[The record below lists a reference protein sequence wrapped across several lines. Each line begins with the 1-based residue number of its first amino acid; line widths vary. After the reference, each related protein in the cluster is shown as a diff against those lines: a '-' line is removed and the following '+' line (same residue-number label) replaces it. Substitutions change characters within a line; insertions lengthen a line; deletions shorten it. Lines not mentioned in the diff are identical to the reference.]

1 MAAGVIFMQWDSYA
15 GGANGSPFFAEEPLT
30 FNTRQERLHRLSAGD
45 RLWLVSRCPDDGQ
58 YYFVAALR
66 VAQLL
71 RNPPGSEKATL
82 FGEYALVA
90 DRSQSHDLGR
100 RFPAEGLL
108 RAFTFE
114 TGKPIKY
121 GASIGQALQTLRLL
135 DPGDERLLEAVLD
148 AIQKGGDPPHA
159 IPCGLWTK
167 CDGVFAD
174 YFLKNWTRRREP
186 LAFLLYDP
194 APALRIG
201 APVFIHSDKSLRLL
215 ARFRE
220 GQFVA
225 GHKLTVEPEERRA
238 ERERVWQTHR
248 AGTVDPPTKEEFDR
262 FWEKQHG
269 VRGLFVMEEVTEM
282 PQPVEFKVYGRALGW
297 GYPMGV
303 GYRYLSLP
311 QSVLLLR
318 LAVMPT
324 GVNEMYSHAIR
335 EMAGHAQTFEVR
347 AECIPPT

>member
-1 MAAGVIFMQWDSYA
+1 MAAGVIFMQWDSYV
-15 GGANGSPFFAEEPLT
+15 GGPNGPPFYSEEPLA
-30 FNTRQERLHRLSAGD
+30 FNTRQERLHRLAAGD

-66 VAQLL
+66 IAQLI
-71 RNPPGSEKATL
+71 RNPPGSAKATL
-82 FGEYALVA
+82 FGEYAVHA

-114 TGKPIKY
+114 TARPIKY
-121 GASIGQALQTLRLL
+121 GGSIGQSLQTLRLI
-135 DPGDERLLEAVLD
+135 DPGDERVLD
-148 AIQKGGDPPHA
+148 AILNTIRKGGGPPHT

-174 YFLKNWTRRREP
+174 YFLKNWVRSREP

-194 APALRIG
+194 PPSLGTG

-215 ARFRE
+215 ARLRE

-225 GHKLTVEPEERRA
+225 GHKLTVEAEERRA

-248 AGTVDPPTKEEFDR
+248 AGTIDPPTKEEFDR
-262 FWEKQHG
+262 FWEAQHG
-269 VRGLFVMEEVTEM
+269 VRGLFLMDEVAEL
-282 PQPVEFKVYGRALGW
+282 PEPVAFKLYGRALGW

-303 GYRYLSLP
+303 GYRYLSVP

-318 LAVMPT
+318 LAVMPP
-324 GVNEMYSHAIR
+324 GVHEIHLKAIL
-335 EMAGHAQTFEVR
+335 EAAGS
-347 AECIPPT
+347 

>member
-1 MAAGVIFMQWDSYA
+1 MAAGVIFIQWDSYA
-15 GGANGSPFFAEEPLT
+15 GGANGPPFFAEEPLT
-30 FNTRQERLHRLSAGD
+30 FNTRQERLHRLAAGD

-58 YYFVAALR
+58 YYLVAALR
-66 VAQLL
+66 VAQLT
-71 RNPPGSEKATL
+71 RNQPDSEKARL

-100 RFPAEGLL
+100 KFPAEGLL

-114 TGKPIKY
+114 TGKPIKH

-135 DPGDERLLEAVLD
+135 DPGDERLLDAALD
-148 AIQKGGDPPHA
+148 AIRKGGDPPHA
-159 IPCGLWTK
+159 TACGLWTK
-167 CDGVFAD
+167 CEGVFAD
-174 YFLKNWTRRREP
+174 YFLKNWTQRREP

-194 APALRIG
+194 PPALRTG

-225 GHKLTVEPEERRA
+225 GYKPTVEAEERVA

-248 AGTVDPPTKEEFDR
+248 VNTIDPPTREEFDQ
-262 FWEKQHG
+262 FWEGQNG
-269 VRGLFVMEEVTEM
+269 VRGLFLMDEIAEL
-282 PQPVEFKVYGRALGW
+282 PKPIAFKVYGQALGW
-297 GYPMGV
+297 GYPRGV
-303 GYRYLSLP
+303 GYRYLSMP

-318 LAVMPT
+318 LAVMPA
-324 GVNEMYSHAIR
+324 GVKEMYLRAFL
-335 EMAGHAQTFEVR
+335 EAAGSGA
-347 AECIPPT
+347 C